1 MSKTTTSL
9 NELIEVLNDGVK
21 FYSDAAVTTTNSS
34 YKNLF
39 QRMASTKRAIA
50 ADLKAEV
57 AYHGETP
64 VDGGTVTG
72 SLRQAYTDLRASLS
86 ENPDA
91 QYITQLEESEDR
103 ILHAFQDALTISDKA
118 EVRQIAQNY
127 LPDIKRMHNE
137 MHDLKQDL
145 QSGV

>member
-9 NELIEVLNDGVK
+9 NELIAVLNDGVK
-21 FYSDAAVTTTNSS
+21 FYADAAGSTESEV
-34 YKNLF
+34 YRNLF

-91 QYITQLEESEDR
+91 QYISQLEDSEDR

-127 LPDIKRMHNE
+127 LPDIKRMHSE
-137 MHDLKQDL
+137 MRELKQ
-145 QSGV
+145 QIESAA